1 MQQPT
6 QQSTPCASSLPTF
19 TSTETV
25 EAVQDYTMSM
35 LLAAEV
41 RPYSLQQD
49 MAALCLPKLEEV
61 RKAATA
67 EGLTHSLGEHSHAVD
82 SFVAKTQARAI
93 SLALAEDNT
102 AAPIP

>member
-6 QQSTPCASSLPTF
+6 HQSTPCASSLPTF
-19 TSTETV
+19 TSAQTM
-25 EAVQDYTMSM
+25 EAVQDYTMC
-35 LLAAEV
+35 LILAAEV
-41 RPYSLQQD
+41 RPYSLPQE

-67 EGLTHSLGEHSHAVD
+67 EGLTHSLGAHSHAVD
-82 SFVAKTQARAI
+82 SFVAETQTQAI

-102 AAPIP
+102 SAPIP